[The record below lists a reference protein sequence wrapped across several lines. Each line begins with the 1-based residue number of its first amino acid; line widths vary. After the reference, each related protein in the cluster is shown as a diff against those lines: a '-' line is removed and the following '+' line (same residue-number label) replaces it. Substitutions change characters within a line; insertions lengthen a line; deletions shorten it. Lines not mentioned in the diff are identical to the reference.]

1 LALPWSAFLVDGV
14 LKARKAFWKGSDD
27 PVSKLQTF
35 ALAWIL
41 LPLIFFSFSSSKLPG
56 YILPVLPAVALV
68 AGSRLAQLDS
78 GSKNHWAIRATGA
91 LGLVFAIAVLVFAWQ
106 GKISVRAALITA
118 ALSGTAGT
126 LALLLRRR
134 GKVTIL
140 LTGAATFAIVV
151 VALHSFAPGLVD
163 ADSTKR
169 LIQIADERGYDHAP
183 LLGLQRDDRSPEFYA
198 TGRVVYGEDHEP
210 VMYGGIGQVIYES
223 HLRKETVL
231 FLIPLRDLESLM
243 QAESLRTEAIAN
255 NGRVAI
261 VAITPL

>member
-1 LALPWSAFLVDGV
+1 
-14 LKARKAFWKGSDD
+14 
-27 PVSKLQTF
+27 
-35 ALAWIL
+35 
-41 LPLIFFSFSSSKLPG
+41 
-56 YILPVLPAVALV
+56 VALV
-68 AGSRLAQLDS
+68 AGSRLGQLDS
-78 GSKNHWAIRATGA
+78 GSKNHWTIRATGA
-91 LGLVFAIAVLVFAWQ
+91 LGLVFSIAVLVFAWQ
-106 GKISVRAALITA
+106 SGKISVRAALITA

-169 LIQIADERGYDHAP
+169 LIQIADERGYAHAP

-210 VMYGGIGQVIYES
+210 VMYGGLGQVIYES

-231 FLIPLRDLESLM
+231 FLIPLRDLDSLM